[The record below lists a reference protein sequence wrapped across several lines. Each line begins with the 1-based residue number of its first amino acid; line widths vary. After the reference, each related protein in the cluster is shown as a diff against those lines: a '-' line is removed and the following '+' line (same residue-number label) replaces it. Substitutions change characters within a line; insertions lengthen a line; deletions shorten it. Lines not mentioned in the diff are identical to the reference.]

1 MKSLFDE
8 NECYTN
14 EANDLDKKVGN
25 FIRPIVK
32 RMVEMGY
39 STREAESVILCAVN
53 MTCFEERLG
62 KQIKQSREKR
72 NFEKNDI

>member
-1 MKSLFDE
+1 MNTLFDD

-14 EANDLDKKVGN
+14 EANDLDKEVSN

-53 MTCFEERLG
+53 MICVEERLG
-62 KQIKQSREKR
+62 KQIKKSKERR
-72 NFEKNDI
+72 NFEKNNI